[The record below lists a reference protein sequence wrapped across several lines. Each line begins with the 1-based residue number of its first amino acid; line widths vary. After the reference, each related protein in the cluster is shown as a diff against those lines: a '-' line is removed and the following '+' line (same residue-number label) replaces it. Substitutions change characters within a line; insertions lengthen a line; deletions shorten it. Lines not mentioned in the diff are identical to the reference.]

1 MVYDGNNKEL
11 KVVAIEDIQ
20 RGEQIFIDTF
30 FDKENPTF
38 LHNSE
43 FLMNYGYL
51 PQNMENNIC
60 VTVGLNQ

>member
-1 MVYDGNNKEL
+1 VVYDGNNKEL

-38 LHNSE
+38 LH
-43 FLMNYGYL
+43 
-51 PQNMENNIC
+51 QNMENNIC